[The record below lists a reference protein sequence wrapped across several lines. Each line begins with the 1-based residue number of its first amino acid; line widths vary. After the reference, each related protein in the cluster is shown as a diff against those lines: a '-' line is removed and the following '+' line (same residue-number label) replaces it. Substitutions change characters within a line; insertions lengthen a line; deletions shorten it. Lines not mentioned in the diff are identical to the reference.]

1 MPDFNKAVAGR
12 NYREGSAVTF
22 RPVCSNAATVDK
34 SIDRGNTNKSWDDL
48 AATLVDRFN
57 EFLYYEESGTP

>member
-1 MPDFNKAVAGR
+1 MADFNKAVAGN

-34 SIDRGNTNKSWDDL
+34 SIDRGNTNKNWDDL
-48 AATLVDRFN
+48 AATLSDRFTH
-57 EFLYYEESGTP
+57 FLYYEESEAP